1 MLRDG
6 MFVCS
11 LIVSKL
17 NKLRKFQA
25 THQINLGETTS
36 PIPFTPWLLKF
47 LYRNTLKR
55 GLTLSKQSEISHK
68 KMCDSSIR
76 VEKASKHTL
85 NA

>member
-17 NKLRKFQA
+17 NKLREFEA

-36 PIPFTPWLLKF
+36 HIPFTEAP
-47 LYRNTLKR
+47 
-55 GLTLSKQSEISHK
+55 
-68 KMCDSSIR
+68 
-76 VEKASKHTL
+76 
-85 NA
+85 